1 MQKYS
6 NDKKASVC
14 CWWQAALF
22 LSPAAETHAAKRELC
37 ARGRFGFKMLNCAT
51 ALILPG

>member
-1 MQKYS
+1 MT
-6 NDKKASVC
+6 KKRLC
-14 CWWQAALF
+14 AAGGRRLSF
-22 LSPAAETHAAKRELC
+22 SLSPAAETHAAKRELC

>member
-1 MQKYS
+1 MT
-6 NDKKASVC
+6 KKRLC
-14 CWWQAALF
+14 AAGGRRLSF
-22 LSPAAETHAAKRELC
+22 SLSLSPAAETHAAKRELC